1 MKKKLLLLIIFSTLL
16 SCNTEKEKAPIE
28 KKIWVYLEIEK
39 KGEELEDAIYGEITK
54 NDIKLFQDNSKS
66 EKLFMIINTRYNDAT
81 DSIIKDLSENSIDNG
96 TYFYRI
102 KNINYLK
109 IIKNDPINTKVDL
122 QQE

>member
-1 MKKKLLLLIIFSTLL
+1 MKKKLLHLIIFSTLL
-16 SCNTEKEKAPIE
+16 SCSIEKEKTPIE

-39 KGEELEDAIYGEITK
+39 NGDELEDAIYGEISE

-66 EKLFMIINTRYNDAT
+66 EKLFMIMNTRYNDAT

-96 TYFYRI
+96 TYLYRI

-109 IIKNDPINTKVDL
+109 IIKSDPINTKVDL
-122 QQE
+122 